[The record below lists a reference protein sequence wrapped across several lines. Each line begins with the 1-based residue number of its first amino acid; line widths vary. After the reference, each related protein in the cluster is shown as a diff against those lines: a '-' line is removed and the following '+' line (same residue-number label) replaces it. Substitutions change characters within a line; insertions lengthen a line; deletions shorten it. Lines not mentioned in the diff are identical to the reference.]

1 MQIGFGRGGVKAC
14 LTPLDGSRVALRMR
28 EKRIHQIF
36 TISVTLKGLH
46 ALIEIV
52 GGLALAFTSTATI
65 VAWIDRLSQGE
76 LVEDPNDWIARKVME
91 FGQAFSVE
99 RHHFYAFYL
108 LSHGI
113 IKGALVIGLL
123 REKLWAYPASVV
135 VFGAFIAYQL
145 YRYSFTH
152 DFTLILLSIFDLF
165 VIYLTVHEYRLLRKH
180 LPTH

>member
-1 MQIGFGRGGVKAC
+1 MQ
-14 LTPLDGSRVALRMR
+14 

-36 TISVTLKGLH
+36 AVSVSLKGLH
-46 ALIEIV
+46 ALVEVI
-52 GGLALAFTSTATI
+52 GGIALYLTSTQTI
-65 VAWIDRLSQGE
+65 IGWINRFTQGE
-76 LVEDPNDWIARKVME
+76 LTQDPNDWIATHLVE
-91 FGQAFSVE
+91 FGQHFSVE
-99 RHHFYAFYL
+99 KHDFYAFYL

-123 REKLWAYPASVV
+123 KEKLWAYPASFV
-135 VFGAFIAYQL
+135 VFSAFIAYQL

-165 VIYLTVHEYRLLRKH
+165 VIALAVHEYRLLRKH